1 MLAAVGLGQIVWA
14 HVSMGEGAALF
25 GVRSIPD
32 KPDERVFTRCT
43 LERCERAAGEGESD
57 VTVHCEGRRDI
68 LGTAPT
74 PVAHW
79 HEDTNGQHYTG

>member
-1 MLAAVGLGQIVWA
+1 
-14 HVSMGEGAALF
+14 MGEGAALF

-57 VTVHCEGRRDI
+57 VTVHAALQNEASRCLAAEKHMTFRLHG
-68 LGTAPT
+68 
-74 PVAHW
+74 HW
-79 HEDTNGQHYTG
+79 Q